1 MEAGLIVRYYRI
13 NLRLRR
19 LMRQQQSDITNDI
32 SLDGGYELLGRKLDV
47 FGQPLVKRTKVFC
60 QTILA

>member
-1 MEAGLIVRYYRI
+1 MVRYYRI

-32 SLDGGYELLGRKLDV
+32 SLDDGYELLGRKLEV
-47 FGQPLVKRTKVFC
+47 FGQPLFNLFETELLVICHT
-60 QTILA
+60 

>member
-1 MEAGLIVRYYRI
+1 MSTYGVRVVETVLMVRYYRI

-32 SLDGGYELLGRKLDV
+32 SLNDGYGAVWPKN
-47 FGQPLVKRTKVFC
+47 
-60 QTILA
+60 